1 MAGGNGPLPA
11 TLLLP
16 NGLRRNLPG
25 WVVLHGIT
33 RPGRF
38 HPVLLRFA
46 GALCASGSAVLIP
59 EIPEWKELRVS
70 PETVP
75 PIINAAI
82 LHLDDREETRSG
94 HMGLIGFSFGAPQAI
109 IAATDPTLEGH
120 LSLVMGYGS
129 YCDPAPTVRFFF
141 TGEHEWDGQRH
152 YLRPDPY
159 GRWVMGAN
167 YLTAV
172 PGCEDAH
179 DVAHALW
186 KLAAKA
192 GERRILSWDPEYD
205 PVKDALEDEIAPER
219 RELFR
224 LFAPPSETRLDPDRV
239 EALIRGLTVAFID
252 SSPLSEPTPFLPRVR
267 TPVHLFH
274 GREDHLIPFSETLRL
289 AERFGPGAQMHT
301 AVTGLFGHSYST
313 RALSL
318 AHQALEAGRF
328 FMALRRVMAEL

>member
-1 MAGGNGPLPA
+1 MAGENGPLPA

-16 NGLRRNLPG
+16 NGLSRNLPG

-38 HPVLLRFA
+38 HPVLLHFA
-46 GALCASGSAVLIP
+46 GALSASGAAVLIP

-75 PIINAAI
+75 PIINASI
-82 LHLDDREETRSG
+82 LHLDEREETRSG

-109 IAATDPTLEGH
+109 IAATDPALQGR
-120 LSLVMGYGS
+120 LSLVMGYGG
-129 YCDPAPTVRFFF
+129 YCDPEPTVRFLF
-141 TGEHEWDGQRH
+141 TGEHEWNGHRQ

-172 PGCEDAH
+172 PGYEDAH
-179 DVAHALW
+179 DVAQALW
-186 KLAAKA
+186 KLASEA
-192 GERRILSWDPEYD
+192 GERRLLSWDPVYD
-205 PVKDALEDEIAPER
+205 PVKDALEDEVAPER

-224 LFAPPSETRLDPDRV
+224 LFAPPSETKLDPDRV
-239 EALIRGLTVAFID
+239 GSLISGLTTAFID
-252 SSPLSEPTPFLPRVR
+252 SSPLSEPTPFLSRVR

-274 GREDHLIPFSETLRL
+274 GREDHLIPYSETLRM
-289 AERFGPGAQMHT
+289 AERFGPDAKVHT
-301 AVTGLFGHSYST
+301 TVTGLFGHSYRN

-328 FMALRRVMAEL
+328 FMALRRVMSAL